1 MTVKI
6 GLLGLGTVGTGV
18 YKLITSRGGHIKES
32 TGVYPEI
39 KKILVKNLNKPRKVK
54 VEGLLTQNAEE
65 ILKDKEIKI
74 VIEAIGGIYPAYEY
88 VKEALLSGKHV
99 ITANKELIA
108 QYGEELNEIA
118 EKNRVFL
125 KCEASVGGAIPILH
139 QIDRLKITDEIDFV
153 GGIVN
158 GTTNYILTKMTTE
171 GRSYEEALKE
181 AQQLG
186 YAEANPDY
194 DVKGFD
200 ALYKLVILMR
210 EVFNINVP
218 INSIPRKGIDEITTQ
233 DLNYSNKWGYKIK
246 LFAWGKKVK
255 DGIFAGVEP
264 VLVEENNI
272 LSRVNDVNNA
282 IILRGDSFGE
292 YVFVGKGAGE
302 LPTGDAVVA
311 DLIDILLNY
320 DIKDNLRINLLPIR
334 QGSFTDTF
342 YIRLKLYKEDILG
355 LKKVLKFLKE
365 QRVSIVESSSE
376 NGTFAAIV
384 KTKKNVEELIEKL
397 EEITEIKAFFKVLQ
411 ENIIEE
417 LKLSEF
423 EDFVEVI

>member
-1 MTVKI
+1 MKIEI

-18 YKLITSRGGHIKES
+18 YKLITSRGGHIRES
-32 TGVYPEI
+32 TGFYPVI
-39 KKILVKNLNKPRKVK
+39 KKVLVKNLNKQRKVR
-54 VEGLLTQNAEE
+54 VEELLTQNAEE

-74 VIEAIGGIYPAYEY
+74 VIEAIGGISPAYEY
-88 VKEALLSGKHV
+88 VKEALSSGKHV

-108 QYGEELNEIA
+108 KHGEELNKIA
-118 EKNRVFL
+118 QKNRVFL

-158 GTTNYILTKMTTE
+158 GTTNYILTKMTSE
-171 GRSYEEALKE
+171 GRNYIEALKE

-186 YAEANPDY
+186 YAEANPEY

-200 ALYKLVILMR
+200 SLYKLAILMR
-210 EVFNINVP
+210 KVFNVNIT
-218 INSIPRKGIDEITTQ
+218 INSITKRGIDEIAIQ
-233 DLNYSNKWGYKIK
+233 DLNYINRWGYKIK
-246 LFAWGKKVK
+246 LFAWAKKVK

-264 VLVEENNI
+264 VLVEDSNI
-272 LSRVNDVNNA
+272 LSKINDVNNA
-282 IILRGDSFGE
+282 IILRGNSFGE

-311 DLIDILLNY
+311 DLIDIFLNY
-320 DIKDNLRINLLPIR
+320 DIKDNKPINFLPIR

-342 YIRLKLYKEDILG
+342 YIRLKVHDENILG
-355 LKKVLKFLKE
+355 LKKVLKFLKG
-365 QRVSIVESSSE
+365 QKILIVESSYE
-376 NGTFAAIV
+376 NGVFSAIIKINGNLDTF
-384 KTKKNVEELIEKL
+384 TEKL
-397 EEITEIKAFFKVLQ
+397 EKITEIKTIFKVLQ
-411 ENIIEE
+411 DGIAEE
-417 LKLSEF
+417 TSKF

>member
-1 MTVKI
+1 MKIKI

-18 YKLITSRGGHIKES
+18 YKLITSRGGHIRES

-74 VIEAIGGIYPAYEY
+74 IIEAIGGISPAYEY
-88 VKEALLSGKHV
+88 VKEALASGKHV

-108 QYGEELNEIA
+108 KHGEELNEIA

-153 GGIVN
+153 GGIIN

-171 GRSYEEALKE
+171 GRSYKEALKE

-200 ALYKLVILMR
+200 ALYKLAILMR
-210 EVFNINVP
+210 KVFNINVP
-218 INSIPRKGIDEITTQ
+218 VNSITRKGIDEITTQ
-233 DLNYSNKWGYKIK
+233 DLNYINKWGYKIK

-272 LSRVNDVNNA
+272 LSRINDVNNA

-320 DIKDNLRINLLPIR
+320 DIKDNKRIDFLPIR

-342 YIRLKLYKEDILG
+342 YIRLETHKENILS

-365 QRVSIVESSSE
+365 QKVSIVESSYE
-376 NGTFAAIV
+376 NGTFTAIV
-384 KTKKNVEELIEKL
+384 KMKKSVETFTEKL
-397 EEITEIKAFFKVLQ
+397 EKITEIKTIFKVLQ
-411 ENIIEE
+411 EDITEE
-417 LKLSEF
+417 VSKF